1 MAKRI
6 YDPIHDVFQDTGDN
20 EPKRSKVLSVSEL
33 NSSETSRRNVSS
45 ISSLLTS
52 DDQTAEK
59 AIPERAHRNSISNL
73 LSNDPEEDNNAEKEK
88 VVPVPHMTNTKY
100 TRHLKKPDGDFFSR
114 KDIQYDMLKALLTD
128 DRCLFTNHLKAQYTN
143 SLAPM
148 SLPNNKIPIITD
160 KEYDARTFVFND
172 KLTFAQMYALTMAT
186 SSKCSKILRDKLLLD
201 GQVAFSTCV
210 LGFLVNIGRLNTTI
224 NFYLEM
230 TSQLRTYHSVPCLQA
245 HTLDIKSL
253 QDTPRIKSILRNLP
267 TGNNPI
273 HLSLIYKLL
282 GVISEEKFN
291 EIGDSASQKLDK
303 QVSSAEKFGLNGKFN
318 CINMLFA
325 LCDNATI
332 VRTQFLSKYI
342 QLIDPQDNNH
352 RFDLDKD
359 LTLFNILDNSK
370 FDVIDR
376 VNVVLWLLYIH
387 TETDLTEAEVVESL
401 KLFIPP
407 TSVPDLQH
415 NKIPLRLTTNNY
427 DVDTEEEL
435 KYGKE
440 QKEKRLLFLQKLD
453 KSDTRKEEKTST
465 ADSKDDDSITERATR
480 RKRKKTLEKEIL
492 LESSKPNKK
501 IKKEEETEDRVKV
514 EPEQDQEALKTA
526 KEKPEAPLLAAERTP
541 DVKKSKESIHQDRA
555 DRLINFDQ
563 NKEVGILEKSRERK
577 TQRELLQDLSDAQ
590 EIVKRKRKQIGMLR
604 LFNKYDDI
612 PMGSV
617 IGVRGKKRRKY
628 KDDVLGYETSFLKT
642 LAIAKQKFIK
652 ALRSA
657 DTKPQQSENN
667 IFHL

>member
-303 QVSSAEKFGLNGKFN
+303 QVSSAEKFG
-318 CINMLFA
+318 
-325 LCDNATI
+325 
-332 VRTQFLSKYI
+332 
-342 QLIDPQDNNH
+342 
-352 RFDLDKD
+352 
-359 LTLFNILDNSK
+359 
-370 FDVIDR
+370 DR
-376 VNVVLWLLYIH
+376 KSVV
-387 TETDLTEAEVVESL
+387 
-401 KLFIPP
+401 
-407 TSVPDLQH
+407 
-415 NKIPLRLTTNNY
+415 
-427 DVDTEEEL
+427 
-435 KYGKE
+435 
-440 QKEKRLLFLQKLD
+440 
-453 KSDTRKEEKTST
+453 
-465 ADSKDDDSITERATR
+465 
-480 RKRKKTLEKEIL
+480 
-492 LESSKPNKK
+492 
-501 IKKEEETEDRVKV
+501 
-514 EPEQDQEALKTA
+514 
-526 KEKPEAPLLAAERTP
+526 
-541 DVKKSKESIHQDRA
+541 
-555 DRLINFDQ
+555 
-563 NKEVGILEKSRERK
+563 
-577 TQRELLQDLSDAQ
+577 
-590 EIVKRKRKQIGMLR
+590 
-604 LFNKYDDI
+604 
-612 PMGSV
+612 
-617 IGVRGKKRRKY
+617 
-628 KDDVLGYETSFLKT
+628 
-642 LAIAKQKFIK
+642 
-652 ALRSA
+652 
-657 DTKPQQSENN
+657 
-667 IFHL
+667 